1 MDAGGSYGFPRL
13 TSRSVAPT
21 MITLVAFAVLF
32 WQPFHTLLSD
42 WWTVPDAGHGLLLGP
57 AAAWFA
63 WRAGSAPS
71 SRPSPILGIT
81 ILLVAIVLRYGSG
94 LAAELF
100 TMRVSMLMA
109 LVGLTTYF
117 GGAPQLR
124 HWWLSFVLLLLSVP
138 LPELVTQA
146 LALPLQFRASE
157 LGASLLEMR
166 QVPVRLAGNVIRI
179 PGHELFV
186 TEACS
191 GLRSLTALISMAVL
205 IGAVFLR
212 TATARV
218 TILLVAIPIA
228 ILVNGVRVFITGFLM
243 YHVQPSLGSGFMHA
257 TEGWLLFL
265 ASISLLSG
273 FAGLVRL
280 TERRVPGHPANA

>member
-1 MDAGGSYGFPRL
+1 MDAGGLYGFPRL

-21 MITLVAFAVLF
+21 MITSVAFAVLF

-109 LVGLTTYF
+109 LVGLTT
-117 GGAPQLR
+117 
-124 HWWLSFVLLLLSVP
+124 W
-138 LPELVTQA
+138 
-146 LALPLQFRASE
+146 
-157 LGASLLEMR
+157 
-166 QVPVRLAGNVIRI
+166 
-179 PGHELFV
+179 
-186 TEACS
+186 S
-191 GLRSLTALISMAVL
+191 GVDT
-205 IGAVFLR
+205 
-212 TATARV
+212 
-218 TILLVAIPIA
+218 
-228 ILVNGVRVFITGFLM
+228 
-243 YHVQPSLGSGFMHA
+243 
-257 TEGWLLFL
+257 
-265 ASISLLSG
+265 
-273 FAGLVRL
+273 
-280 TERRVPGHPANA
+280 